1 MINYQEVQTGEYIKV
16 KWKKTEIGRIYK
28 EGSAK
33 KPLYHYRPRGCM
45 GLIRSEE
52 FATLDQLK
60 NYIEGR

>member
-28 EGSAK
+28 EGK
-33 KPLYHYRPRGCM
+33 LYHYRPRGCM

-60 NYIEGR
+60 NYIEGK